1 MHAFTPRVCR
11 RVPTLSAA
19 HDHTRRLIRIYR
31 PCCCLRE
38 KSEFCGLIELIYVT
52 ISSYI
57 LETLKIQDRKVQDMT
72 TLA

>member
-1 MHAFTPRVCR
+1 MHAFTSRVCK
-11 RVPTLSAA
+11 RVPTLATT
-19 HDHTRRLIRIYR
+19 HTHSLIKIHR
-31 PCCCLRE
+31 PCCCLWE